1 MGRDGTFGIIDHSV
15 QIERK
20 LKMISGID
28 NVYIEPDPDHNTGH
42 PPSQIFDGQPDK
54 ILRTTNILYTIL
66 STDNKTLPRLKIFKR
81 MLPPT
86 IANTPPGSAGQT
98 TDKYDWY
105 LYLTA
110 LAIVKSIN

>member
-1 MGRDGTFGIIDHSV
+1 
-15 QIERK
+15 
-20 LKMISGID
+20 MISGID
-28 NVYIEPDPDHNTGH
+28 NVYIERDPDLNTGH

-86 IANTPPGSAGQT
+86 IGAEQT
-98 TDKYDWY
+98 TDKYAWY

-110 LAIVKSIN
+110 RAIVKSIN

>member
-28 NVYIEPDPDHNTGH
+28 NVYIEPAPDHNTGH

-86 IANTPPGSAGQT
+86 IANTPPGSAGHT